1 MISNIL
7 QFFVGALFL
16 YYGAESLIKGSKAV
30 AVKFNL
36 SPVIIGIT
44 LVSLGTS
51 LPELIVSILA
61 NLRGEPGIVI
71 GNVIGS
77 NVANIGLVLGI
88 TAILSP
94 IHFPFKKIRYDM
106 YFLIVITFFPLGFI
120 FMGGLVLWQG
130 MFLILIFVIYC
141 VSLIKRNQLDYQE
154 NKSTVY
160 INSILLMVH
169 VIIGIVGLAVGAIFF
184 VEGAKGIALVLGVPS
199 IVIGMSI
206 VALGTS
212 LPELAASLTAAK
224 HGETGLVIG
233 NIVGSNIMNIVLV
246 LGISIVFRDIPL
258 DFTEIITQGF
268 FLAILTVALL
278 ILLKWQDRITKLS
291 GIILSLIYIVFLYF
305 NFQSTYG

>member
-7 QFFVGALFL
+7 QFFAGALFL
-16 YYGAESLIKGSKAV
+16 YYGAEFLIKGSKAV

-51 LPELIVSILA
+51 LPELIVSIHA
-61 NLRGEPGIVI
+61 NMRGEPGIVI

-94 IHFPFKKIRYDM
+94 IHFPFKKIHYDM

-120 FMGGLVLWQG
+120 FMGDLVLWQG
-130 MFLILIFVIYC
+130 MCLILIFVIYC
-141 VSLIKRNQLDYQE
+141 VSLIKRNQLDYEE
-154 NKSTVY
+154 NTSTVD
-160 INSILLMVH
+160 INSILLMGH
-169 VIIGIVGLAVGAIFF
+169 VIIGIVGLAVGATFF
-184 VEGAKGIALVLGVPS
+184 VEGAKGIAIVLGVSS

-224 HGETGLVIG
+224 HGESGLVIG

-291 GIILSLIYIVFLYF
+291 GVIFSLIYIIFLYF
-305 NFQSTYG
+305 NFQST